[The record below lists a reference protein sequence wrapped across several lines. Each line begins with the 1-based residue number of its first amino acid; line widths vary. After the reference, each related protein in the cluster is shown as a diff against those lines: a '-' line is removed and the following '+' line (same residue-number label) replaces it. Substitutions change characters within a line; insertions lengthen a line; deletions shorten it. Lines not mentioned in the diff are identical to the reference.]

1 MAETVETPPILPLK
15 ITHFTP
21 KRRKLT
27 ATDAEAIAN
36 WVIEHKTTEI
46 EACLNL
52 NVNPVQWRVWKSKHP
67 RTEAFDTLCA
77 KLRGAEIQHSMERIK
92 LCGDGIGMKQ
102 PDWRAHAFRLQVIA
116 PDRFATNQ
124 AQNHQQPGVAALTA
138 IGGEAGLLKL
148 VAMYAGK
155 AIADQP
161 QVKNLPS
168 VYTEPAIDVPC
179 VSSVEASQ
187 TDYSI

>member
-1 MAETVETPPILPLK
+1 MADTVVA
-15 ITHFTP
+15 THISSAISKP

-27 ATDAEAIAN
+27 LMDAEALAQL
-36 WVIEHKTTEI
+36 VIGDKMTEV

-52 NVNPVQWRVWKSKHP
+52 GIHNGQWRNWKDRHKHSA
-67 RTEAFDTLCA
+67 TFETLCA
-77 KLRGAEIQHSMERIK
+77 RLRGSEIQHSMRTIK
-92 LCGDGIGMKQ
+92 ACGDGIGMKP

-116 PDRFATNQ
+116 PERFATNQ
-124 AQNHQQPGVAALTA
+124 GQNQQQPGAAALTA

-155 AIADQP
+155 AIADQA
-161 QVKNLPS
+161 QVKTLPS
-168 VYTEPAIDVPC
+168 VYTGPAIDVPC